1 MEQGILFPQYTHTNN
16 SKVVSEKIFCFAD
29 VMQSD
34 YWDMQEME
42 DISHEQALQL
52 DAIAQN
58 ILLKHF

>member
-1 MEQGILFPQYTHTNN
+1 MERGILFPQYTKTDS
-16 SKVVSEKIFCFAD
+16 SKVVSEKTFCFAD
-29 VMQSD
+29 VMRSD
-34 YWDMQEME
+34 YWDMNGME